1 MRHSPVR
8 SSGWPLMDCGPDTSN
23 IQMPSFLLVAVG
35 LGSSVQSPA
44 PAAFVPLL
52 CPPVFVFAVQV
63 CIIVRH
69 RAICRPMNSPHRL
82 DRHLR
87 TGLRRV
93 RLRGCEHQS
102 RTTNEGCET
111 NSKITKSAIHE
122 ATFTAER
129 TFHRQGQGISN
140 LSSSR
145 SNAGL
150 NETNPVVANGTSPE
164 LAFLAAPNVREIAR
178 RTASQSSPL

>member
-35 LGSSVQSPA
+35 FGSSVQSPA

-63 CIIVRH
+63 CVIVRH
-69 RAICRPMNSPHRL
+69 RAICRPINSPHHL
-82 DRHLR
+82 GRHLR

-111 NSKITKSAIHE
+111 NSKIT
-122 ATFTAER
+122 AER
-129 TFHRQGQGISN
+129 TFHRQGRGISN
-140 LSSSR
+140 SSSSR

-178 RTASQSSPL
+178 RTALQSSPL